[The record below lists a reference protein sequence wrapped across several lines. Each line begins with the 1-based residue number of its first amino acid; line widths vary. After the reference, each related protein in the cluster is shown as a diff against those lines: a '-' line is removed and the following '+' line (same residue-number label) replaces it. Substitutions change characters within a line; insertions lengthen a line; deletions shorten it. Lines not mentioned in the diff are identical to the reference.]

1 MKELIAILGIFWAY
15 LVVLG
20 GGLVLVLVCYGAL
33 IYGAVKVIK
42 LAWGG

>member
-1 MKELIAILGIFWAY
+1 MKELIAIFGIFWAY

-20 GGLVLVLVCYGAL
+20 GVVVLLLACYGAL